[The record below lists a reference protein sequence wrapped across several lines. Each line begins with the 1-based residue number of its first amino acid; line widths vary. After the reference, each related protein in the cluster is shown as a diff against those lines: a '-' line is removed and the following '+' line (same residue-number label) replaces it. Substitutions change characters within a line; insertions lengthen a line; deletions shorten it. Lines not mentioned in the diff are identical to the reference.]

1 MTQLSEETQR
11 SIDTNPAVFE
21 TYILGAM
28 IGSQSFYLQHG
39 FKVCPVR
46 PRIRKRRNDFS
57 QNWMNIVYEGVC
69 LYWGERTNN
78 VIEDSVP
85 RAYLDIYLNE
95 AAEKG
100 RILNKEIEL
109 IEAGLANIYTL
120 IQENKE
126 DTVNFVERGVLS
138 RWLAVRVAQE
148 WGKDAIAD
156 PSILTPEKISEWHEQ
171 LQNMPDDVD
180 DETFVSVDQAIQGAS
195 NRGDLFELPEF
206 PNLSTA
212 LGGGFAKGEHTLLA
226 ATTGGG
232 KTVMAMQMASSW
244 AIAGHNVIFVTT
256 EQPPN
261 QLMNRAYSNVCNIP
275 HNFFT
280 ERDDICPNTHLPV
293 RVTTDGNWLSAIQTF
308 RETIRDRLVFFDWSG
323 TRKTIVT
330 DLAASITK
338 LNRNPRYADW
348 VPDILI
354 FDWIGAS
361 LERGVN
367 SDGIRHLY
375 NNVASELKHIAV
387 AQNLCVFS
395 FAQLNKTMAKN
406 KQRCDHT
413 MLNECKSLP
422 DQCANALYISSIQTS
437 NEEGSPFTRGQF
449 MNVAKSRFGAGDN
462 IKILRDFEYQ
472 RFGRDH

>member
-1 MTQLSEETQR
+1 MTQLSEDTQR
-11 SIDTNPAVFE
+11 NIDRNPAVFE
-21 TYILGAM
+21 TYILASF

-39 FKVCPVR
+39 YKVCPVR

-69 LYWGERTNN
+69 LYWAERT
-78 VIEDSVP
+78 ESTTTEQLP
-85 RAYLDIYLNE
+85 RAHIDIYLNE
-95 AAEKG
+95 SAEQG
-100 RILNKEIEL
+100 RILDKEIDTIDVGLTNVYSL
-109 IEAGLANIYTL
+109 IEAGAD
-120 IQENKE
+120 Q
-126 DTVNFVERGVLS
+126 TVQFVERGVLS

-148 WGKDAIAD
+148 WGKDAVAD
-156 PSILTPEKISEWHEQ
+156 PSILTPEKISEWHSQ
-171 LQNMPDDVD
+171 LQDIPTDDD
-180 DETFVSVDQAIQGAS
+180 DETIVSVDQAVNSAA

-226 ATTGGG
+226 STTGGG

-280 ERDDICPNTHLPV
+280 ERDEMCPNTNLPI
-293 RVTTDGNWLSAIQTF
+293 RVTTDGNWLNAIQTF

-338 LNRNPRYADW
+338 LSRNPRYAEW
-348 VPDILI
+348 TPDILI

-361 LERGVN
+361 LERGIN
-367 SDGIRHLY
+367 SDAIRHLY
-375 NNVASELKHIAV
+375 NNVAGELKHIAV
-387 AQNLCVFS
+387 SHNLCVFS
-395 FAQLNKTMAKN
+395 FAQLNKTLARN

-472 RFGRDH
+472 RFGRDA